1 MKRILK
7 ISGMAFLVMLF
18 CAMRTPASA
27 QEPMPSVTYQ
37 TFYDDLSPYG
47 DWIDYPQYGY
57 VWHPRVADFRPYSTD
72 GHWVWTDEY
81 QWMWVSDYNWGWAP
95 FHYGRWLY
103 DDFVGW
109 VWVPG
114 YEWSP
119 AWVEWRTGGDYYG
132 WAPLGPGVNISMNF
146 SFGRYSPPYD
156 YWSFVPR
163 NYILSPRVYDY
174 CVPRSRNTVIVNNTT
189 IINNYNKTNNVFV
202 TGPDRLEV
210 ERYTGRVNAFQLRE
224 SRNPGRTEIRR
235 NTVNVF
241 RPQVQQNNDERRLAP
256 RNFERYDRQNGN
268 VFQQR
273 NQEIVNNDRRNDID
287 RRANQNSNGIE
298 QRNND
303 NSDMVRKQAQMKRL
317 QDIQRQQQ
325 QQQIEQRNNQ
335 FDRRD
340 QEMNRQNERRQQE
353 QRNIQ
358 QQQQQNRNAFEQRQ
372 NEMRQQQE
380 IQRQQQEQRSFG
392 QRQNEMRQQQQD
404 AQRQQ
409 QQEQRNF
416 DRRQNEMKQYENQR
430 MQQMRQQQQ
439 QQQTDQRRQ
448 WNAEKQNNGS
458 ERRQQFD
465 QSNQQKQNSFQ
476 QRQSRNDGQG
486 NGNGNGR
493 GHGKHD

>member
-189 IINNYNKTNNVFV
+189 IINSYNKTNNVFV

-303 NSDMVRKQAQMKRL
+303 NSDMVRRQAQMKRL

>member
-189 IINNYNKTNNVFV
+189 IINSYNKTNNVFV
-202 TGPDRLEV
+202 TGPDRREV

-224 SRNPGRTEIRR
+224 SRNPGRTEITR

-340 QEMNRQNERRQQE
+340 QEVNRQNELRRQQE

-458 ERRQQFD
+458 ERRQQLS
-465 QSNQQKQNSFQ
+465 QPNQQQRENSFQ
-476 QRQSRNDGQG
+476 QRGSQNSGQ
-486 NGNGNGR
+486 GNGNGR
-493 GHGKHD
+493 GHGRHD

>member
-174 CVPRSRNTVIVNNTT
+174 CVPRSRNTVIINNTT

-303 NSDMVRKQAQMKRL
+303 NSDMVRRQAQMKRL

-465 QSNQQKQNSFQ
+465 QSNQQRQNSFQ

>member
-1 MKRILK
+1 LSKLSWQGIRSSKVMIKFLQQFNENHMKRILK
-7 ISGMAFLVMLF
+7 ISGVAFLVMLF
-18 CAMRTPASA
+18 CTTRTPASA

-47 DWIDYPQYGY
+47 DWIDYPEYGY
-57 VWHPRVADFRPYSTD
+57 VWHPRIVDFRPYST
-72 GHWVWTDEY
+72 GGRWVWTDEY
-81 QWMWVSDYNWGWAP
+81 QWMWVSNYNWGWAP

-132 WAPLGPGVNISMNF
+132 WAPLGPGINVSLNF

-174 CVPRSRNTVIVNNTT
+174 CVPRSRNIVIINNTT
-189 IINNYNKTNNVFV
+189 IINNYRKTNNVFV
-202 TGPDRLEV
+202 TGPERREV

-224 SRNPGRTEIRR
+224 SRNPGQTEVRR

-241 RPQVQQNNDERRLAP
+241 RPQVQQNNERRLAP
-256 RNFERYDRQNGN
+256 RNFERYDKQNGN

-273 NQEIVNNDRRNDID
+273 NQEIVNNERRNEIE
-287 RRANQNSNGIE
+287 RRTNQNNDRIE

-303 NSDMVRKQAQMKRL
+303 NNDMVRRQAQMKRL
-317 QDIQRQQQ
+317 QDMQRQQQ
-325 QQQIEQRNNQ
+325 QQRIDQRDNQ

-340 QEMNRQNERRQQE
+340 QEVNRQNEIRRQQE
-353 QRNIQ
+353 QRNIEQ
-358 QQQQQNRNAFEQRQ
+358 QQQQTRNAFERRQ

-380 IQRQQQEQRSFG
+380 T
-392 QRQNEMRQQQQD
+392 
-404 AQRQQ
+404 QRQQ

-416 DRRQNEMKQYENQR
+416 ERRQNEMRQNEGQR

-439 QQQTDQRRQ
+439 QQQTEQRRQ
-448 WNAEKQNNGS
+448 WNTQRQNNGS
-458 ERRQQFD
+458 DRRQQFD
-465 QSNQQKQNSFQ
+465 QSNQQRQNSFQ
-476 QRQSRNDGQG
+476 ERQSRNDSR
-486 NGNGNGR
+486 GNGNGR
-493 GHGKHD
+493 GHGRHD